1 MTSYMRNMLS
11 KRRVVAFALLL
22 AGLGATSERPL
33 ARAYDPNVNASCLN
47 DVGRGALIWGS
58 SGEVT
63 TYSPP
68 YVSLMTPEIYQ
79 IPVSS
84 RTTTQTDAED
94 ADLSLTRNPGDPN
107 DRLTESGTIFGSDG
121 NIYEYHYV
129 RGIEPR
135 KVVDLKREET
145 KPGVWVDH
153 YVARIVYEPVLIRVL
168 RPAGS
173 NRQDA
178 LDAARAAARANDG
191 TTPDPC
197 APATEDSTKPSET
210 KTLKPPIQG
219 VAEAIPPVEG
229 DPQKTP
235 PSKAKASSSARTVT
249 PEASSTPG
257 KAATPVLVLP
267 DEYRLRQESAKTR
280 TETTP
285 SAPAGLRTLQGTP
298 LSPNATPPRTVET
311 PPNVKTLKE
320 QTLPRQ

>member
-1 MTSYMRNMLS
+1 MTPYMQNMMS
-11 KRRVVAFALLL
+11 KKRVLALALL
-22 AGLGATSERPL
+22 AATLGAASEQPSV
-33 ARAYDPNVNASCLN
+33 RAYDPDANASCLN

-68 YVSLMTPEIYQ
+68 YASFMTPEIYQ
-79 IPVSS
+79 LPVAA
-84 RTTTQTDAED
+84 RTTIQTASGDSTTPLAG
-94 ADLSLTRNPGDPN
+94 NPGDPN

-121 NIYEYHYV
+121 NTYEYYYV

-178 LDAARAAARANDG
+178 VDAANAAEVANNG
-191 TTPDPC
+191 APPDPC

-210 KTLKPPIQG
+210 KTLKTPVQG
-219 VAEAIPPVEG
+219 VAEALPPVEG
-229 DPQKTP
+229 SPQTTTP
-235 PSKAKASSSARTVT
+235 TKEKPIASARTVT
-249 PEASSTPG
+249 PEASSGPV
-257 KAATPVLVLP
+257 KPAPPVLVLP
-267 DEYRLRQESAKTR
+267 DEYRRRQENAKTK

-285 SAPAGLRTLQGTP
+285 AVPAGLRTLQGTT
-298 LSPNATPPRTVET
+298 LSHPAPSKAAVET

-320 QTLPRQ
+320 QAVPRQ

>member
-1 MTSYMRNMLS
+1 MTPFMQNMLS
-11 KRRVVAFALLL
+11 KKRVVAFALL
-22 AGLGATSERPL
+22 AASLGATSELPL
-33 ARAYDPNVNASCLN
+33 ARAYDPDVNASCLN

-68 YVSLMTPEIYQ
+68 YASFMTPEIYQ
-79 IPVSS
+79 IPVAS
-84 RTTTQTDAED
+84 RTTTQNDSGD
-94 ADLSLTRNPGDPN
+94 SDRPLTGNPGDPN

-178 LDAARAAARANDG
+178 LDAANAAAKANDG

-197 APATEDSTKPSET
+197 APATEDSTQPSET

-219 VAEAIPPVEG
+219 VAETLPPVEG
-229 DPQKTP
+229 APQKTTASKEKP
-235 PSKAKASSSARTVT
+235 PASARTVT
-249 PEASSTPG
+249 PEAASAPV
-257 KAATPVLVLP
+257 KPAPPVLVLP
-267 DEYRLRQESAKTR
+267 DEYRRRQESAKGNAN
-280 TETTP
+280 TTP
-285 SAPAGLRTLQGTP
+285 SAPAGLRTLQGTFLARP
-298 LSPNATPPRTVET
+298 ATPQRTVET
-311 PPNVKTLKE
+311 PPNLKTLKE
-320 QTLPRQ
+320 QALPQQ

>member
-1 MTSYMRNMLS
+1 MTLYKRNILS
-11 KRRVVAFALLL
+11 KRRLVAFALL
-22 AGLGATSERPL
+22 AASLGATSEQPL
-33 ARAYDPNVNASCLN
+33 VRAYDPDVNASCLN

-68 YVSLMTPEIYQ
+68 YASFMTPEIYQ
-79 IPVSS
+79 IPVAS
-84 RTTTQTDAED
+84 RTTAQTDSGD
-94 ADLSLTRNPGDPN
+94 SPLPLRGNPGDPN

-178 LDAARAAARANDG
+178 LDAANAAASANDG

-210 KTLKPPIQG
+210 KTLKAPIQG
-219 VAEAIPPVEG
+219 VAEALPPVEG
-229 DPQKTP
+229 VPQTTND
-235 PSKAKASSSARTVT
+235 SKQKAPASARTVT
-249 PEASSTPG
+249 PEASTGPVKPAS
-257 KAATPVLVLP
+257 PVLVLP
-267 DEYRLRQESAKTR
+267 DEYRRRQESAKGKA
-280 TETTP
+280 ETTP
-285 SAPAGLRTLQGTP
+285 SAPVGLRTLQGTTLAP
-298 LSPNATPPRTVET
+298 HATPQRIVEP

-320 QTLPRQ
+320 QARPRQ